1 MSHSK
6 HSYNTSYISLRDRL
20 MNIKNVIQL
29 IQFICPFQQFNIK
42 RVINPPNT
50 LYS

>member
-6 HSYNTSYISLRDRL
+6 HSYNTSYIPLRDRL
-20 MNIKNVIQL
+20 MDIKNVIQL